1 MKGGYFILDGVNS
14 EDYNLFIQRTPLIET
29 PSRRVELRNAMG
41 VHGGIPYDEKAYN
54 NTSMQLLMFIDGEDK
69 IKDREKVDSLLRN
82 RGMFKEFI
90 PYWDPD
96 KVYYIMNLEKTQYE
110 SPSWYGEKQALQADF
125 TVKPYK
131 YLRNVDD
138 VIISDTSPITITNP
152 FTYDVAQPI
161 IKIEA
166 TGDVT
171 LTVNGIKHLIQ
182 NVDGSVTVNSERY
195 SAYKELSSGLLVSQ
209 NDKYRQ
215 KRFPILTPGKNTIS
229 VSGNISKVTVKPRWR
244 SLV

>member
-29 PSRRVELRNAMG
+29 PSRRVELRNAFG
-41 VHGGIPYDEKAYN
+41 VHGGIPYDEKAYD
-54 NTSMQLLMFIDGEDK
+54 NTEMQLLMFIDGNDQ

-82 RGMFKEFI
+82 RGVFKEFI

-96 KVYYIMNLEKTQYE
+96 KIYYIMNSEKTQYE
-110 SPSWYGEKQALQADF
+110 SPSWYGEKQALQANF

-131 YLRNVDD
+131 YLREVDD
-138 VIISDTSPITITNP
+138 IVFTTSTTAVNP
-152 FTYDVAQPI
+152 FLDEVAQPLI
-161 IKIEA
+161 TIEG

-171 LTVNGIKHLIQ
+171 LKVNGVNYLIQ
-182 NVDGSVTVNSERY
+182 NVTESVTVDSERY
-195 SAYKELSSGLLVSQ
+195 STYRRLSSGFIENQ
-209 NDKYRQ
+209 NSKYRQ
-215 KRFPILTPGKNTIS
+215 KNYPIFTPGSNSIS
-229 VSGNISKVTVKPRWR
+229 VSGKATKVTIQPRWR

>member
-29 PSRRVELRNAMG
+29 PSRRVELRNAFG
-41 VHGGIPYDEKAYN
+41 VHGGIPYDEKAYD
-54 NTSMQLLMFIDGEDK
+54 NTTMELLMFIDGNDQ

-82 RGMFKEFI
+82 KGVFKEFI

-96 KVYYIMNLEKTQYE
+96 KIYYIMNSEKTQYE
-110 SPSWYGEKQALQADF
+110 SPSWYGEKQALQANF

-131 YLRNVDD
+131 YLRNAEDIVFT
-138 VIISDTSPITITNP
+138 TSAKAVNP
-152 FTYDVAQPI
+152 FLDEVAQPLI
-161 IKIEA
+161 TIEG

-171 LTVNGIKHLIQ
+171 LKVNGVNYLIQ
-182 NVDGSVTVNSERY
+182 NVTESVTVDSERY
-195 SAYKELSSGLLVSQ
+195 STYRRLSSGFIENQ
-209 NDKYRQ
+209 NSKYRQ
-215 KRFPILTPGKNTIS
+215 KNYPIFTPGSNSIS
-229 VSGNISKVTVKPRWR
+229 VSGKVTKVTIQPRWR

>member
-29 PSRRVELRNAMG
+29 PSRRVELKHAMG
-41 VHGGIPYDEKAYN
+41 VHGGIPYDERAYD
-54 NTSMQLLMFIDGEDK
+54 NTTMQLLMFIDGNDK

-82 RGMFKEFI
+82 NGVFKAFI

-110 SPSWYGEKQALQADF
+110 SPSWYGEKQTLQANF

-131 YLRNVDD
+131 YLRDAEDIVFTK
-138 VIISDTSPITITNP
+138 STTATNP
-152 FTYDVAQPI
+152 FLDDVAQPLI
-161 IKIEA
+161 TIEGS
-166 TGDVT
+166 GDVT
-171 LTVNGIKHLIQ
+171 LTVNGVDYLIQ
-182 NVDGSVTVNSERY
+182 NVTGSITVDSERY
-195 SAYKELSSGLLVSQ
+195 STCRRLPSGFVENQ
-209 NDKYRQ
+209 NSKYRQ
-215 KRFPILTPGKNTIS
+215 KKYPIFSPGENSIS
-229 VSGNISKVTVKPRWR
+229 VSGNVTKVTVQPRWR